1 MWGVLAQMWVGFGAD
16 VVSVGRAVG
25 DTDALHWH
33 AMCPAKCRASMQA
46 SAPPNR
52 VCISNETARLV
63 CDADGNVLRANL
75 ALECAPAD
83 AAAAISLP
91 LPAIVVRIGSD
102 RNMPCAVVAQGG
114 ANSWLAR
121 DRNAPLACCLAV
133 RARATSDASPT

>member
-1 MWGVLAQMWVGFGAD
+1 
-16 VVSVGRAVG
+16 
-25 DTDALHWH
+25 
-33 AMCPAKCRASMQA
+33 MQA

-75 ALECAPAD
+75 ALECAPKAD

-91 LPAIVVRIGSD
+91 LPAVVVRIGSD
-102 RNMPCAVVAQGG
+102 RDMPCAVVAQGG

-121 DRNAPLACCLAV
+121 DRNAPLAWPPRCARPCHIRRIANVSRCAAAGLGPQQRLA
-133 RARATSDASPT
+133 AGSAKWDLLSGIC